1 MANNLRGGFRLIE
14 GNQGAVKCRKVS
26 VASAYAPANS
36 CPGIAVGE
44 VVEFVTAGTVEIVDA
59 GAADSGL
66 LWGIVRS
73 VSFIG
78 GDGRRV
84 YGGVLP
90 TGHTYTGNA
99 NISNPLAP
107 IIEVICDP
115 IAEYEACVA
124 VGTTN
129 ALAYAGVGA
138 NMDLSAT
145 SATSVSTAYRESL
158 RTLDGTFVAA
168 TAQFRIL
175 EILRDP
181 INDVTGAN
189 YRVRVGI
196 NEGSDRY
203 LSLAGI

>member
-1 MANNLRGGFRLIE
+1 MANQLRGGFRLIE
-14 GNQGAVKCRKVS
+14 SGSKTLKMRTVS
-26 VASAYAPANS
+26 VASGYTPANS
-36 CPGIAVGE
+36 CPGIAIGE
-44 VVEFVTAGTVEIVDA
+44 VVEFVTAGTVEILGDGASDA
-59 GAADSGL
+59 GLAF
-66 LWGIVRS
+66 GIVKS

-90 TGHTYTGNA
+90 AGHTYSGNA
-99 NISNPLAP
+99 NITNPNAP
-107 IIEVICDP
+107 RIEVICDP
-115 IAEYEACVA
+115 GAEYEACVA
-124 VGTTN
+124 VASTN

-145 SATSVSTAYRESL
+145 SATTVSTVYRESL
-158 RTLDGTFVAA
+158 RTLDGTFVAG

-175 EILRDP
+175 EILADP
-181 INDVTGAN
+181 VNDVTAAN